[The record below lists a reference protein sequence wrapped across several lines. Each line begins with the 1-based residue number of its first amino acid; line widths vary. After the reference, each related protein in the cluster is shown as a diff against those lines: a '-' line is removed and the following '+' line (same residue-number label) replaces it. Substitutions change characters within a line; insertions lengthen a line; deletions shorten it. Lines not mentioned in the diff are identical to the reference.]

1 MFTSETRY
9 GIEIE
14 FTHTDRS
21 DNIRDEIVS
30 ALRQAGITA
39 ENQDYNHRTQRC
51 WKLVTDSSC
60 GLELVSPILE
70 GYDGLDQIK
79 TVLEVLRR
87 LGAKV
92 NKDCGT
98 HVHLDAR
105 WLDFEQIKA
114 FAQKFINNED
124 LFDAIQPESRRG
136 NKNRYCQGHRRRN
149 VSRTRSIEKL
159 ILAVGV
165 NRYTKL
171 NLHSFHRYGSIE
183 IRHHAGTLN
192 YNKISNWI
200 QLLAGMLYGGLG
212 SLSGDVRSRFD
223 ALFSAPR
230 SVLHVDSSFKM
241 KNIKELFYAQSGL
254 SSTREIQRWAK
265 EGGYSLNLRKKE
277 DWVRLFDL
285 YFVGQTV
292 STEAVEQNNIKEF
305 FRNRANHFGVIAV

>member
-14 FTHTDRS
+14 FTHDRG
-21 DNIRDEIVS
+21 DIRDEIVS
-30 ALRQAGITA
+30 ALRQAGIDA
-39 ENQDYNHRTQRC
+39 ENQNYNHRTASC

-70 GYDGLDQIK
+70 GYEGLDQIK

-92 NKDCGT
+92 NKNCGT

-105 WLDFEQIKA
+105 WLDFEQIKE

-124 LFDAIQPESRRG
+124 IFDAIQPESRRG

-212 SLSGDVRSRFD
+212 SLSGDVRSRFN

-230 SVLHVDSSFKM
+230 SIHVDSSFKM
-241 KNIKELFYAQSGL
+241 KNIKELFYDQSGL
-254 SSTREIQRWAK
+254 SSTKEIQRWAK
-265 EGGYSLNLRKKE
+265 ERGHSLNLRKKE

-292 STEAVEQNNIKEF
+292 PVEQNNIKEF
-305 FRNRANHFGVIAV
+305 FRNRANSFGVIAV